1 MILICSKTDQ
11 VSLWPNRMGPHL
23 ANAPNRNSL
32 SKRADIDIFFITFLT
47 IAPIRRLCRRRGCY
61 AHDFS
66 SKLSFFLA
74 KSKTKIWHSFVC
86 DVIIVKV
93 QGGDPGPFNFFL

>member
-61 AHDFS
+61 ATYMYLF
-66 SKLSFFLA
+66 KYTTENTLLL
-74 KSKTKIWHSFVC
+74 KM
-86 DVIIVKV
+86 
-93 QGGDPGPFNFFL
+93 

>member
-32 SKRADIDIFFITFLT
+32 SKRADIDIFFNTFLT
-47 IAPIRRLCRRRGCY
+47 IAPIRRLCRRRVCY
-61 AHDFS
+61 AH
-66 SKLSFFLA
+66 
-74 KSKTKIWHSFVC
+74 
-86 DVIIVKV
+86 IINIVVVDERLMIQDCKYCGY
-93 QGGDPGPFNFFL
+93 QL